1 MKHSGLQ
8 NEYPEVATLISDYTW
23 NEIEDHHP
31 VKFAIINDSD
41 SSLDYYSKL
50 LDITPSEKIATSY
63 EGRLGS
69 VSGFEPFLSELVG
82 FVATGLWLCDN
93 PTVLDVKGEKGKPE
107 FACEDFD
114 VEVARIRQSRE
125 MDRFRAH
132 VTKEFGDGY
141 HVVAKKKLEY
151 DDLAND
157 VGSWTETEKQV
168 DQLIKQVENVD
179 ESDIPVTV
187 ETEVFKVEIRS
198 LSASGYIE
206 PSHQGRIEVDSNE
219 KIVGRIEEKRDKVR
233 DERPLIVFL
242 DLDIHSVDYLEEV
255 EQKLIGHPHQGA
267 QQISQEVQNIDSKW
281 NDYLEEMGAIYG
293 NSSPSAIRPGKEGL
307 FEDDEYSYIAGV
319 MFRLYSNEVG
329 YVPNVYTR
337 DIDAKGI
344 YDHLGWG
351 RKLKRLSRS
360 DIMAL

>member
-1 MKHSGLQ
+1 MNHSALQ
-8 NEYPEVATLISDYTW
+8 NEYPEVAALISEYAW

-31 VKFAIINDSD
+31 VKFAVINDSD

-50 LDITPSEKIATSY
+50 LDITPSGKIATSY

-69 VSGFEPFLSELVG
+69 VGGFEPFLSELVG
-82 FVATGLWLCDN
+82 FVATDLWLCDN
-93 PTVLDVKGEKGKPE
+93 PTMLDVKGTEGKPE

-132 VTKEFGDGY
+132 VTKELGDEY
-141 HVVAKKKLEY
+141 HVVAKKKPEY
-151 DDLAND
+151 DDFAND
-157 VGSWTETEKQV
+157 FGSWTETEEQV
-168 DQLIKQVENVD
+168 DQLIEKVENVD

-187 ETEVFKVEIRS
+187 ETEVFEVKIRS

-219 KIVGRIEEKRDKVR
+219 KIVERVEEKRDKVR
-233 DERPLIVFL
+233 DDRPLIVFL

-255 EQKLIGHPHQGA
+255 EWKLIGHPHQGA
-267 QQISQEVQNIDSKW
+267 QQVSQAVQNINSKW
-281 NDYLEEMGAIYG
+281 DDYLEEMGAIYG
-293 NSSPSAIRPGKEGL
+293 NSSPSAIRPGEEGL
-307 FEDDEYSYIAGV
+307 FEGDDYSHIAGV

-329 YVPNVYTR
+329 YVPNVYTE
-337 DIDAKGI
+337 DIDTKEI
-344 YDHLGWG
+344 YDHVGWS
-351 RKLKRLSRS
+351 RQLEKLSHS
-360 DIMAL
+360 DIMDL